1 MARPKSFDPIDAY
14 DQLLELF
21 WRDGLAAMNVKR
33 MSDHLGLTRSS
44 FYNAFGT
51 REALLKNLIL
61 FYEILSPQIALV
73 LAYPPIDVGFLF
85 EQMLRELCLQYR
97 TDPERKGCLLTNL
110 SVELRDNETELKTLL
125 NQINED
131 RIARLVEICHW
142 ALDAKELPR
151 STNCQ
156 KLGQQ
161 LFALIEQVNLLAR
174 SLPDLD
180 QLEPLALSQL
190 RQLGITARPSKIEAG
205 DVHE

>member
-21 WRDGLAAMNVKR
+21 WRNGLAAMSVKR

-61 FYEILSPQIALV
+61 FYEMQSPQIALV
-73 LAYPPIDVGFLF
+73 LAYPPIDVGALF
-85 EQMLRELCLQYR
+85 EMLILELCTQHR
-97 TDPERKGCLLTNL
+97 QDQDRKGCLLTNL
-110 SVELRDNETELKTLL
+110 SVELRDDEVELQNLL

-131 RIARLVEICHW
+131 RIARLVEICQW
-142 ALDAKELPR
+142 AVDAKELPR

-161 LFALIEQVNLLAR
+161 LFALIEQINLLAR

-180 QLEPLALSQL
+180 QLEPLALSHL
-190 RQLGITARPSKIEAG
+190 RQLWIKARP
-205 DVHE
+205 